1 MKKRLSVLLFL
12 VMLFTGVSGN
22 ALANLSSYSYPYDI
36 SQLEWQ
42 LLNWTTAWRGTA
54 TPVSPF
60 ILERME
66 CDRKGWKVI
75 IYVNGMFSQATDEN
89 LKGSIDNITS
99 TFKNRFPEFDPKTD
113 LTVYYNLGSSTMV
126 YKDGNFS
133 SVGSSSQEAGY

>member
-1 MKKRLSVLLFL
+1 MKKCLFIVFIMLLC
-12 VMLFTGVSGN
+12 FTGN
-22 ALANLSSYSYPYDI
+22 ALANLNRYSYPYDI

-54 TPVSPF
+54 TPASPF

-66 CDRKGWKVI
+66 CDRKGWKVTL
-75 IYVNGMFSQATDEN
+75 YVNGMFSQATDES
-89 LKGSIDNITS
+89 LKTSIDNITS

-133 SVGSSSQEAGY
+133 NVNKSSQESAF